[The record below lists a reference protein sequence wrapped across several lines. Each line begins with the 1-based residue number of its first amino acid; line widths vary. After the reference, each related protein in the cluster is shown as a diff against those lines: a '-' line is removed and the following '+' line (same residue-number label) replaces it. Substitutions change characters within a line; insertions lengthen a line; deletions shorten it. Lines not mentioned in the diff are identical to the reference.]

1 MLEARGPS
9 SPIRSEVVTSSLLAC
24 LPARSGAPIQETYAS
39 HPNPVPSIP
48 SARASRGPG
57 TGPTRRSGCCL
68 RPRARAARP
77 RSDHP
82 RSRGVPRRAAT
93 PTMRSRAPAAR
104 TIVFRLPRCERSGHR
119 GKVGRGGQPEPTAA
133 VSARD
138 SVIPPHAPAAR
149 ASETPFSL
157 AGVRS
162 VRQPNLT
169 VEGLGRLTVSSLNIV
184 IDRWVCSLICS
195 GF

>member
-1 MLEARGPS
+1 
-9 SPIRSEVVTSSLLAC
+9 
-24 LPARSGAPIQETYAS
+24 
-39 HPNPVPSIP
+39 
-48 SARASRGPG
+48 
-57 TGPTRRSGCCL
+57 
-68 RPRARAARP
+68 
-77 RSDHP
+77 
-82 RSRGVPRRAAT
+82 
-93 PTMRSRAPAAR
+93 MRSRAPAAR

-184 IDRWVCSLICS
+184 IDRWVCSRVAEDTVNEALHLRSWLVARRRIGLNGAGLFIPMLDRACS
-195 GF
+195 TTFPAGSLRMYGKCR